1 MHFIQ
6 SYCDH
11 RIMANDELTLE
22 IPLTVVQ
29 PLQVKQ
35 PIKVG
40 SNFVIVKTEE
50 G

>member
-1 MHFIQ
+1 
-6 SYCDH
+6 
-11 RIMANDELTLE
+11 MANDELTLE